1 MPCCPT
7 QEDTLEDLDPQISLL
22 LKHSFS
28 KNCGRTVSEG
38 AVHIALVQMGTSQG
52 CKQWWD
58 ILQSHLM
65 PGEFAA
71 APLAGMSGLSLFQFN
86 WGQRGIGGFLWC
98 FRITQKEQCQA
109 FITWTLLVL
118 GCCFAVHSHTFC
130 VLPLCTAWAQVAVRE
145 HDKGIKLQVGSR
157 FPSLLVCMCVCL
169 CFFCAVAQG
178 GS

>member
-1 MPCCPT
+1 M
-7 QEDTLEDLDPQISLL
+7 LKDLDPQISSL

-28 KNCGRTVSEG
+28 KNCGRTASEW
-38 AVHIALVQMGTSQG
+38 AVQIALTQMGTSQG

-58 ILQSHLM
+58 ILQYQLM
-65 PGEFAA
+65 PGDFA
-71 APLAGMSGLSLFQFN
+71 LTWVSGLSLFQFN
-86 WGQRGIGGFLWC
+86 WGQRGTGGFLSS
-98 FRITQKEQCQA
+98 FKITHKEQCQA
-109 FITWTLLVL
+109 FITWTLLVQ
-118 GCCFAVHSHTFC
+118 GCCSAVHSHAFC
-130 VLPLCTAWAQVAVRE
+130 VLPPCTAWVQVAVRE